1 MTFALS
7 RGRGSR
13 LTAINRLAPFGG
25 SFVPKDEATM
35 YETPVES
42 IMQREVLVTTPG
54 TSVSEAAK
62 LMSARKVGAIL
73 VGDEN
78 GLAGIFTER
87 DLLCRV
93 VACGLDP
100 KKTKV
105 ADVMTPDPE
114 TIHTQTPLGQALVVM
129 QENGFRHL
137 PVLEG
142 GKPVG
147 MVSARS
153 AMDPD
158 LEEFRSETLRREF
171 WKKAARAKG

>member
-1 MTFALS
+1 
-7 RGRGSR
+7 
-13 LTAINRLAPFGG
+13 
-25 SFVPKDEATM
+25 M
-35 YETPVES
+35 YDTPVGR
-42 IMQREVLVTTPG
+42 IMRRDVLVTAPG
-54 TSVSEAAK
+54 ASVSEASR

-73 VGDEN
+73 VSDEN

-93 VACGLDP
+93 VARGLDP

-105 ADVMTPDPE
+105 GDVMTRDPE
-114 TIHTQTPLGQALVVM
+114 TIHMQTPFGQALVVM

-137 PVLEG
+137 PVIEE

-147 MVSARS
+147 MISARN
-153 AMDPD
+153 AMDPE

-171 WKKAARAKG
+171 WKKAARAKV